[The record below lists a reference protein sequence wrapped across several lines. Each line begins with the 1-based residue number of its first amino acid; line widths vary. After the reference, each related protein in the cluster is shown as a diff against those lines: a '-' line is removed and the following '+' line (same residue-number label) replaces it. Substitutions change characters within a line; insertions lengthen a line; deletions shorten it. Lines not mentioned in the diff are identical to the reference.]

1 MAIEFNGLPSAIAT
15 GNKDLTQT
23 DKSNND
29 ISRSQETPRPSS
41 NDAVTLT
48 ANAEAMRS
56 AEISVNT
63 NSGID
68 QDRVNSLKQAIDA
81 GKYAI
86 DPLRV
91 AEKFLKFESELM
103 AG

>member
-15 GNKDLTQT
+15 GNKDLTQANSREDGVKQT
-23 DKSNND
+23 QESSASRND
-29 ISRSQETPRPSS
+29 TVSLTRDAETLR
-41 NDAVTLT
+41 DAELNVQ
-48 ANAEAMRS
+48 
-56 AEISVNT
+56 T

-68 QDRVNSLKQAIDA
+68 QERVNTLKQAIDA

-91 AEKFLKFESELM
+91 AEKFLKFESQLL
-103 AG
+103 A